1 LLNRRALLA
10 RLEEAFL
17 ARQKNGGFGALLFI
31 DLDHFKTLNDSQGHH
46 VGDEFLTQVAQRIRN
61 CIREGTIVARIGGD
75 EFIVLIPRVPGQRDE
90 AQCVAADVANR
101 ILWAL
106 KPDFQFGH
114 ARHSA
119 SASIG
124 TVVFDGSETNSS
136 EILKRADIAMYRAKN
151 GGRNN
156 VATYAP
162 DVMVAETMQ
171 MQLVH
176 ELRDAIALGKLSLYF
191 QPQIDRLG
199 AIRGAEVL
207 LRWQHPQ
214 LGLISPAQFPL
225 DQQPDLISDIDRFVL
240 HRGIA
245 TLAAWQR
252 DERTASLRLA
262 LNISSRSLLSSHFMQ
277 ELAGLLAEY
286 RIDASALML
295 ELTEHVMTKDRSL
308 VARQMHEMRKFG
320 IRFALDNFGTGY
332 FSLAD
337 LKRMPFDAIKI
348 AGNFVNDLQSSES
361 DRALVKAILAMART
375 LELECIGEW
384 VETDQQRIFLQLFG
398 CDAFQGFLFSPA
410 LPQPAFRAFLDS
422 YTGGAPM
429 LELPAITLVETKKAG

>member
-1 LLNRRALLA
+1 LLA
-10 RLEEAFL
+10 RLEDAFSE
-17 ARQKNGGFGALLFI
+17 RQKDGGFGALLFI
-31 DLDHFKTLNDSQGHH
+31 DLDHFKTLNDNQGHH
-46 VGDEFLTQVAQRIRN
+46 VGDEFLTQVAGRIRK
-61 CIREGTIVARIGGD
+61 CVREGTIVARIGGD
-75 EFIVLIPRVPGQRDE
+75 EFVVLIPRIPGKRGE
-90 AQCVAADVANR
+90 AQHAATDVANR
-101 ILWAL
+101 ILRAL
-106 KPDFQFGH
+106 KPDFQFGDASH
-114 ARHSA
+114 NA

-124 TVVFDGSETNSS
+124 TVVFDGSEAGSS

-156 VATYAP
+156 VAAYDP
-162 DVMVAETMQ
+162 DIMIAETMQ
-171 MQLVH
+171 MKLVH
-176 ELRDAIALGKLSLYF
+176 DLRDAISFGKLSLHF

-199 AIRGAEVL
+199 AIRGAEAL

-240 HRGIA
+240 REGIA
-245 TLAAWQR
+245 TLASWQQ

-262 LNISSRSLLSSHFMQ
+262 LNISSRSLLSLHFMQ

-295 ELTEHVMTKDRSL
+295 ELTEHIMTRDRAL
-308 VARQMHEMRKFG
+308 VASQMHEMRKLG
-320 IRFALDNFGTGY
+320 VRFALDNFGTGY

-337 LKRMPFDAIKI
+337 LKKMPFDAIKI
-348 AGNFVNDLQSSES
+348 AGNFVNDLQSSDS
-361 DRALVKAILAMART
+361 DRALVKAVLAMART
-375 LELECIGEW
+375 LELESIGEW

-410 LPQPAFRAFLDS
+410 LPLPAFRAFLDT
-422 YTGGAPM
+422 YQRGAAM
-429 LELPAITLVETKKAG
+429 LEPPPLVLAETKKAG